1 MKINTKKFIRKNTR
15 KNINRKTHGKRG
27 RVTRSRA
34 TIKTRKRKM
43 SGGEIF
49 TREEMNFKNA
59 FRAEFMKAFEIL
71 KKDPNEGVAA
81 FKRLIKK
88 SPLGINTLI
97 PLTHNMVPVY
107 KRNSPGIIAFA
118 PLLVVIFENID
129 DSDIKKQIATFFI
142 NKKGNI
148 NLTDYTNKTS
158 ALSSAV
164 KIQDKELVDFLLD
177 NGADI
182 SVLTSEQKGALVALA
197 LKKKWEDDSKP
208 IPVPTPTLATAPV
221 EEPMVDDAH
230 IEEAIKEI
238 EEIHTPQRLT
248 PLVKLAIP
256 TELPETGYAADIEP
270 EFWKP
275 IFNENEMTI
284 LRQALRVMLSK
295 DNEIMIDKQTR
306 EAAQLWSVCGIIKTI
321 IPTYYTQTK
330 NDPYEVY
337 GTLMSDQDIDFSHFN
352 ILLCASL
359 LVFGIVSYKMIGQ
372 DYKVLFKGGK
382 AVQLVLKGIA
392 EMGEYK
398 TEDIDVLIIPN
409 SDIPY
414 IENNVKNLAGHISYL
429 IKWFL
434 QSPETKYNISVLPP
448 NPANIRANPF
458 IFKLSYVKESK
469 KYDHRKNM
477 MIDDFRQFSDVD
489 FKKVPE
495 DVMKHFDTAT
505 DYSFFISELNTKVL
519 FRCPNLGALLDEKV
533 YYYAKYMELKNL
545 LTQHKPIT
553 EPEYKTTTIP
563 ECERFLEKFKRA
575 ILPLNKG
582 LQRQRG
588 KQVAAEKETME
599 PRLLKL
605 KVTDP
610 ELIRSVIVSLYP

>member
-1 MKINTKKFIRKNTR
+1 MKINTKKIIRKHTR
-15 KNINRKTHGKRG
+15 KNIKHKTRRKRG
-27 RVTRSRA
+27 RATRSRSA
-34 TIKTRKRKM
+34 IKTRKRKM

-88 SPLGINTLI
+88 TPLGINTLI

-129 DSDIKKQIATFFI
+129 DSDIKRQIATFFI

-164 KIQDKELVDFLLD
+164 KIQDKGLVDFLLD

-182 SVLTSEQKGALVALA
+182 SVLTSEQKAALVALA
-197 LKKKWEDDSKP
+197 LKKNLEEDSKP
-208 IPVPTPTLATAPV
+208 VPVAPTPAPV
-221 EEPMVDDAH
+221 EEPAVDDAH

-306 EAAQLWSVCGIIKTI
+306 EATQLWSVCGIIKTI

-337 GTLMSDQDIDFSHFN
+337 GTLMSDQDTDFSHFN

-359 LVFGIVSYKMIGQ
+359 LVFGIVSYKMVGQ
-372 DYKVLFKGGK
+372 DYKLLFKGGK

-414 IENNVKNLAGHISYL
+414 DENNVKNLAGHIAYL

-458 IFKLSYVKESK
+458 IFKLSYVKEAK
-469 KYDHRKNM
+469 KYDYRKNM

-545 LTQHKPIT
+545 LIQHKQIT
-553 EPEYKTTTIP
+553 DPEYKTTTIAD
-563 ECERFLEKFKRA
+563 CERFLEKFKRA

-582 LQRQRG
+582 LQKQRG
-588 KQVAAEKETME
+588 KQVAAEKETMG
-599 PRLLKL
+599 PRLIKL
-605 KVTDP
+605 NVTDP
-610 ELIRSVIVSLYP
+610 ELIKSVIDSLYP

>member
-1 MKINTKKFIRKNTR
+1 MKINTKKFIRKHTR
-15 KNINRKTHGKRG
+15 KNIKDKTRGKRG
-27 RVTRSRA
+27 RATRSRTA
-34 TIKTRKRKM
+34 IKTRKRKM

-88 SPLGINTLI
+88 TPLGINTLI

-129 DSDIKKQIATFFI
+129 DSDIKRQIATFFI

-182 SVLTSEQKGALVALA
+182 SVLTPEQKEALVA
-197 LKKKWEDDSKP
+197 LKKKWEADAKP
-208 IPVPTPTLATAPV
+208 IPIVPMSLEEPIV
-221 EEPMVDDAH
+221 EEPTVDDAH

-238 EEIHTPQRLT
+238 EEIHTPQRPI

-256 TELPETGYAADIEP
+256 TELPETGYAPDMEP

-306 EAAQLWSVCGIIKTI
+306 EATQLWSVCGIIKTI

-409 SDIPY
+409 ADIPY
-414 IENNVKNLAGHISYL
+414 VENNVKNLAGHISYL

-553 EPEYKTTTIP
+553 DPEYKTTTIP
-563 ECERFLEKFKRA
+563 DCERFLEKFKRA

>member
-1 MKINTKKFIRKNTR
+1 MKINTRKNLRKNTR
-15 KNINRKTHGKRG
+15 KNIRKNKAYEKKPRHTNKS
-27 RVTRSRA
+27 VKKAAQS
-34 TIKTRKRKM
+34 RKRKM
-43 SGGEIF
+43 TGGEIF
-49 TREEMNFKNA
+49 TKEEMNFKNA
-59 FRAEFMKAFEIL
+59 FRSGFMKAFEIL
-71 KKDPNEGVAA
+71 KKDSDKGVTA
-81 FKRLIKK
+81 FKNLIRDN
-88 SPLGINTLI
+88 PLGINTLI
-97 PLTHNMVPVY
+97 PLTNNMVPVY

-129 DSDIKKQIATFFI
+129 DPSIKKRLADLFI
-142 NKKGNI
+142 KKMGNI
-148 NLTDYTNKTS
+148 NLTDYTNKMS

-164 KIQDKELVDFLLD
+164 KLQDKELVDFLLD

-182 SVLTSEQKGALVALA
+182 SVLTPEQKGALVTLA
-197 LKKKWEDDSKP
+197 LKKKWEADAKP
-208 IPVPTPTLATAPV
+208 IPIVPVPL
-221 EEPMVDDAH
+221 EEPVVEKART
-230 IEEAIKEI
+230 EEAIKKI
-238 EEIHTPQRLT
+238 EELHTPTQVI

-256 TELPETGYAADIEP
+256 TELPETGYAPDIEP

-284 LRQALRVMLSK
+284 LRQALREMLSK
-295 DNEIMIDKQTR
+295 DNEIVIDKQTR

-330 NDPYEVY
+330 NAPYDVF

-359 LVFGIVSYKMIGQ
+359 LIFGIVSYKMVGQ
-372 DYKVLFKGGK
+372 DYKLLFKGGK
-382 AVQLVLKGIA
+382 AVQLVLKGIS
-392 EMGEYK
+392 EIGEYK

-409 SDIPY
+409 AEIPY
-414 IENNVKNLAGHISYL
+414 DENNVKNLAGHISYL

-448 NPANIRANPF
+448 NPANMRGNPF
-458 IFKLSYVKESK
+458 IFKLSYVKEIK

-495 DVMKHFDTAT
+495 DIMKHFDMAT
-505 DYSFFISELNTKVL
+505 DYYFVISELNTKVL

-533 YYYAKYMELKNL
+533 YYYAKYMEIKNL
-545 LTQHKPIT
+545 LTQKIPVT
-553 EPEYKTTTIP
+553 DPEYKTTTIP
-563 ECERFLEKFKRA
+563 DCERFLEKFKRA

-588 KQVAAEKETME
+588 KQVTAEKETMA

-605 KVTDP
+605 NVTDP
-610 ELIRSVIVSLYP
+610 ELIKSVIDSLYP

>member
-1 MKINTKKFIRKNTR
+1 MKINTKKFIRKHTR
-15 KNINRKTHGKRG
+15 KNIKDKTRRKRG
-27 RVTRSRA
+27 RATRSRTA
-34 TIKTRKRKM
+34 IKTRKRKM

-88 SPLGINTLI
+88 TPLGINTLI

-129 DSDIKKQIATFFI
+129 DSDIKRQIATFFI

-182 SVLTSEQKGALVALA
+182 SVLTPEQKEALVA
-197 LKKKWEDDSKP
+197 LKKKWEADAKP
-208 IPVPTPTLATAPV
+208 IPIVPMSL
-221 EEPMVDDAH
+221 EEPTVDDAH

-238 EEIHTPQRLT
+238 EEIHAPQRPI

-306 EAAQLWSVCGIIKTI
+306 EATQLWSVCGIIKTI

-409 SDIPY
+409 ADIPY
-414 IENNVKNLAGHISYL
+414 VENNVKNLAGHISYL

-553 EPEYKTTTIP
+553 DPEYKTTTIP
-563 ECERFLEKFKRA
+563 DCERFLEKFKRA

>member
-1 MKINTKKFIRKNTR
+1 MKISAKKYIRKNTR
-15 KNINRKTHGKRG
+15 KNKTRRG
-27 RVTRSRA
+27 IVRRVRA
-34 TIKTRKRKM
+34 TRRSLKKAAQSRKRKM
-43 SGGEIF
+43 TGGVIF
-49 TREEMNFKNA
+49 TIDEMNFKNA

-71 KKDPNEGVAA
+71 KRDPNKGLTA
-81 FKRLIKK
+81 FKNLIRDN
-88 SPLGINTLI
+88 PLGINTLI

-107 KRNSPGIIAFA
+107 KRDSPGIIAFA
-118 PLLVVIFENID
+118 PLLVVIFENTD
-129 DSDIKKQIATFFI
+129 DSSIKRRLADLF
-142 NKKGNI
+142 KKKMGNI

-182 SVLTSEQKGALVALA
+182 SILTPEQKGALVTLA
-197 LKKKWEDDSKP
+197 LKKKWEADAKP
-208 IPVPTPTLATAPV
+208 IPIVPTPLV
-221 EEPMVDDAH
+221 EPTVDEAH

-238 EEIHTPQRLT
+238 EEIHAPQRLT
-248 PLVKLAIP
+248 PLVKLTIP
-256 TELPETGYAADIEP
+256 TELPETGYAPDIEP

-275 IFNENEMTI
+275 IFNENEMTT
-284 LRQALRVMLSK
+284 LRQTLREMLSK

-306 EAAQLWSVCGIIKTI
+306 EVSQMWSVCRIIKTI
-321 IPTYYTQTK
+321 IPTYYTQIK
-330 NDPYEVY
+330 NDPYDVY
-337 GTLMSDQDIDFSHFN
+337 GTLMSDKDIDFSHFN

-372 DYKVLFKGGK
+372 DYKLLFKGGK

-409 SDIPY
+409 ADIPY
-414 IENNVKNLAGHISYL
+414 DENNVKNLAGHISYL
-429 IKWFL
+429 IKWFV
-434 QSPETKYNISVLPP
+434 QSPETKYNVSVLPP
-448 NPANIRANPF
+448 NPANMRANPF
-458 IFKLSYVKESK
+458 IFKLSYVKDTK

-489 FKKVPE
+489 FKKVPQ
-495 DVMKHFDTAT
+495 DIMKHFDTAT
-505 DYSFFISELNTKVL
+505 DYDFDISELNTKVL

-533 YYYAKYMELKNL
+533 YYYAKYMEIKNL
-545 LTQHKPIT
+545 LTQNKPIT
-553 EPEYKTTTIP
+553 NPDYKTTTIP
-563 ECERFLEKFKRA
+563 DCERFLEKFKRA

-582 LQRQRG
+582 LQKQRG
-588 KQVAAEKETME
+588 KQVTAEKETME
-599 PRLLKL
+599 PRLIKL
-605 KVTDP
+605 NVKDP